1 MTPSRKVRGPPRTV
15 GNVLQGDPFWGGQGG
30 SGRTKGL
37 GPASRGLSWVVQ
49 GPGGRGRGGALACG
63 WPGAAAQQHMG
74 GWKNGSIETCSSYV
88 TKQSSRKRVVAL
100 RRTHRDTDGVPALPT
115 HAGPIRPFF
124 ECCDDL
130 CRRVRFSDHM
140 ARDPLLQAVQ
150 ADPRQARPHV
160 LETNVVRYPQMK

>member
-1 MTPSRKVRGPPRTV
+1 MVQNESADAFRPKKRGC
-15 GNVLQGDPFWGGQGG
+15 PFLLIIPW
-30 SGRTKGL
+30 
-37 GPASRGLSWVVQ
+37 
-49 GPGGRGRGGALACG
+49 
-63 WPGAAAQQHMG
+63 
-74 GWKNGSIETCSSYV
+74 
-88 TKQSSRKRVVAL
+88 L

>member
-15 GNVLQGDPFWGGQGG
+15 GNVLQGDPFWGGA
-30 SGRTKGL
+30 GRERPNEGA
-37 GPASRGLSWVVQ
+37 GSRGLSWVQ

-74 GWKNGSIETCSSYV
+74 GWKNRSIETCSSYV
-88 TKQSSRKRVVAL
+88 TKQKPKTCRSWRCGAHTDSPRH
-100 RRTHRDTDGVPALPT
+100 RRSDGVPALPT

-160 LETNVVRYPQMK
+160 LETSCGIHK